1 MWCTFCSNRDTQ
13 PYNSF
18 TIRSQFLHISGLTRL
33 NMENALLDKEETIN
47 INDMALNFQEEIRSF
62 IKSLP
67 DIELKHDPMSE
78 EAYFYGSRNFA
89 HFHGPRHI
97 DIRLSKSQQAEALR
111 THIALHHQY
120 APQAG
125 WVSCV
130 IETVE
135 QAENTKQLI
144 RQAFDTCVSLKTRS
158 KLAK

>member
-1 MWCTFCSNRDTQ
+1 MCEVNTKN
-13 PYNSF
+13 
-18 TIRSQFLHISGLTRL
+18 LHKISSLVIIL
-33 NMENALLDKEETIN
+33 NLYELENALLDKEETIT
-47 INDMALNFQEEIRSF
+47 INDMAPNFQEAIRSF
-62 IKSLP
+62 IRSLP
-67 DIELKHDPMSE
+67 NVELKNDPMSE
-78 EAYFYGSRNFA
+78 EAYFYGLRNFA

-97 DIRLSKSQQAEALR
+97 DIRLSKPQQEEALR